1 METTQGL
8 LGSLNLITIG
18 LVLLVAIGAA
28 AWFFRKKENRHPMG
42 KNEGLHSDLDAARRA
57 DVDPPRTRD
66 AL

>member
-18 LVLLVAIGAA
+18 LVLLVAIVAA

-42 KNEGLHSDLDAARRA
+42 KNEGLHSDLDAAARA
-57 DVDPPRTRD
+57 DQARTEARD
-66 AL
+66 AR